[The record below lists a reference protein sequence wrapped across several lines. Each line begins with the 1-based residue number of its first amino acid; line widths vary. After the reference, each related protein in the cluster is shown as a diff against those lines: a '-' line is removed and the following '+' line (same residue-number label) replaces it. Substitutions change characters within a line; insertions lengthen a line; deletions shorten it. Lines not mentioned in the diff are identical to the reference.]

1 MRIVAHFVSWP
12 LYIRA
17 NLLNSAYVY
26 RFRTTFE
33 ARLLEAVAQEP
44 RALELSFSNW
54 TAADLT
60 AYMAKEMGIAI
71 APQHVGDH
79 LKAIAGTPGGRCEQT
94 NISSTMSLPR

>member
-1 MRIVAHFVSWP
+1 MRIVAHFLSWP
-12 LYIRA
+12 LYTRA
-17 NLLNSAYVY
+17 NLLNSACAHRV
-26 RFRTTFE
+26 RTTCE
-33 ARLLEAVAQEP
+33 ARLSEAAAQEP

-79 LKAIAGTPGGRCEQT
+79 LKAIAGAPGGRCEQM
-94 NISSTMSLPR
+94 NIGRTMSPAK